1 MGIELVKVLFNT
13 VMVTA
18 GVTIVWWIVGAFI
31 SEALSDNH
39 KYDGVISWLWY
50 IAFILLVLT
59 VISFM
64 VFMVVAALIER
75 P

>member
-1 MGIELVKVLFNT
+1 MGIELIKALFNT

-18 GVTIVWWIVGAFI
+18 GVTMIWFMIGLFI
-31 SEALSDNH
+31 SKKLGYDPKYH
-39 KYDGVISWLWY
+39 KVRDCMGYIS
-50 IAFILLVLT
+50 FTLLVLT

-64 VFMVVAALIER
+64 VFMVVAALIAR

>member
-1 MGIELVKVLFNT
+1 MGIELVKALFNT

-18 GVTIVWWIVGAFI
+18 GVTMIWFMIGLFI
-31 SEALSDNH
+31 SKKLGYNPKYH
-39 KYDGVISWLWY
+39 KVRDWMGYIS
-50 IAFILLVLT
+50 FILLVLT

-64 VFMVVAALIER
+64 VFMVVAAIIAR

>member
-1 MGIELVKVLFNT
+1 MGIELVKALFNT

-18 GVTIVWWIVGAFI
+18 GVTMIWFMIGLFI
-31 SEALSDNH
+31 SKKLGYDP
-39 KYDGVISWLWY
+39 KYNKVRDWMGYIS
-50 IAFILLVLT
+50 FTLLVLT

-64 VFMVVAALIER
+64 VFMVVAAIIAR

>member
-13 VMVTA
+13 CMVIT
-18 GVTIVWWIVGAFI
+18 GVTMIWWIVGLFI
-31 SEALSDNH
+31 SNALSDNS
-39 KYDGVISWLWY
+39 KYDIIISWLSY

-64 VFMVVAALIER
+64 VFMVVTAIIAR

>member
-1 MGIELVKVLFNT
+1 MGIELIKALFDT

-18 GVTIVWWIVGAFI
+18 GVTMIWIMIGLFI
-31 SEALSDNH
+31 SKKLRYDPKYH
-39 KYDGVISWLWY
+39 KMRDWMGYIS
-50 IAFILLVLT
+50 FILLVLT

-64 VFMVVAALIER
+64 VFMVVAALIAR